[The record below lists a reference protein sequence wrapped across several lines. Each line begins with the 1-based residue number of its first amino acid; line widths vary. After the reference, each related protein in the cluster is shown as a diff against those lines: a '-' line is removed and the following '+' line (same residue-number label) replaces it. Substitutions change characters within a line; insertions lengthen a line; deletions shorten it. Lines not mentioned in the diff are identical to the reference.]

1 MSMIDSLLKNADP
14 IVASTLDR
22 ALSGKDIAIDEAV
35 KLFDSTGLEMSLS
48 VMVAD
53 ELRKRTLGDYATYV
67 VNRNINFTN
76 VCIKQCG
83 FCAFS
88 RDFREE
94 EGYFLPTEEIVRR
107 AQEAANLGAT
117 EICIQAGLP
126 PKMDGHLY
134 IDICKA
140 VKKDLPDIHIH
151 AFSPE
156 EVLYGALRS
165 ETPVPEYLKMLKEAG
180 VGSLPGTAAEILD
193 QNLRDIISPGR
204 ISVKDWIGV
213 IKQAHALGIPTT
225 STIMY
230 GHIESSHQKAEHID
244 LLRNIQKET
253 HGFTEFVPLSF
264 VHTESPM
271 YNRKTIPRIRP
282 GADGNEV
289 IKMHAVARI
298 MLNNHIPNI
307 QVSWVKEGAR
317 MSQLLLAAGVNDFGG
332 TLINESISTAAG
344 AQHGQFMRPKEMRH
358 LIRSAG
364 RIPVQRSTTY
374 KTLKVF
380 VDESENQDSE
390 LDSIDSSQFGSY
402 HQLIKLDKFR
412 YKDDKKSHRSI

>member
-1 MSMIDSLLKNADP
+1 MSIIDSLLTRADP
-14 IVASTLDR
+14 VVASALDR
-22 ALSGKDIAIDEAV
+22 ALSGKDISVDDAV
-35 KLFDSTGLEMSLS
+35 ELFESGMLEMNLA

-53 ELRKRTLGDYATYV
+53 ELRRQSVGDLVTYV

-107 AQEAANLGAT
+107 AKEAASLGAS
-117 EICIQAGLP
+117 EVCIQAGLP
-126 PKMDGHLY
+126 PKMDGNLY

-140 VKKDLPDIHIH
+140 VKKELPNIHIH

-156 EVLYGALRS
+156 EVLYGAMRS
-165 ETPVPEYLKMLKEAG
+165 DTSVKEYLKMLKEAG

-193 QNLRDIISPGR
+193 QKLRDVISPGR
-204 ISVKDWIGV
+204 ISVRDWVRI
-213 IKQAHALGIPTT
+213 IKHAHALGIPTT

-230 GHIESSHQKAEHID
+230 GHIESARHKAEHLG
-244 LLRNIQKET
+244 LLREIQKET

-264 VHTESPM
+264 VHTEAPM
-271 YNRKTIPRIRP
+271 YNRSTVANIRP

-289 IKMHAVARI
+289 IKMHAIARI

-307 QVSWVKEGAR
+307 QVSWVKEGPK
-317 MSQLLLAAGVNDFGG
+317 MSQLLLGAGVNDFGG

-344 AQHGQFMRPKEMRH
+344 SQHGQLMRPKEIRQ

-364 RIPVQRSTTY
+364 RMPAQRSTTY
-374 KTLKVF
+374 KIMKTFEGK
-380 VDESENQDSE
+380 DDQDSE
-390 LDSIDSSQFGSY
+390 LDRADASQFGSY
-402 HQLIKLDKFR
+402 RQLIKLDKYR
-412 YKDDKKSHRSI
+412 YKDAKKLL